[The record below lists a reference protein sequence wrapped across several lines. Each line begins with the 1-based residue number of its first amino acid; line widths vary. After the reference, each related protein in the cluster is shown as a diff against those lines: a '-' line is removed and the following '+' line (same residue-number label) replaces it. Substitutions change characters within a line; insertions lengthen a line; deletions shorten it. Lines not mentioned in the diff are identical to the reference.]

1 MNPALALQEAMRGA
15 LLGHGPLVA
24 LLGGA
29 HVYDEPPR
37 GVNASYVSFGECET
51 RDWSV
56 FDHKAHEHL
65 VSLRV
70 RTNARSQ
77 RLAQQIVSEIEAAL
91 DGAAL
96 ALTGHALVNLRVAFW
111 AVRPDRNSEHFG
123 ALVRLRAATEEA

>member
-1 MNPALALQEAMRGA
+1 MAVLQA
-15 LLGHGPLVA
+15 VA

-29 HVYDEPPR
+29 HVYEESPR

-65 VSLRV
+65 VSIRV

-77 RLAQQIVSEIEAAL
+77 KLAQQIVSEIEAAL
-91 DGAAL
+91 L
-96 ALTGHALVNLRVAFW
+96 ALPQVQILLRIRVM
-111 AVRPDRNSEHFG
+111 
-123 ALVRLRAATEEA
+123 LRIQ